1 MFLIKGVL
9 DIHKKKLPHGQQS
22 GQMPLPNR
30 VSTVALLL
38 NLVKGNNYMDFS
50 PCVRATSRL
59 HWWGCSAEAA
69 FLYIIEHLMD
79 KIYGMCSHLHYSLL
93 PAIGTGRLNL
103 DRLHMGKWQL
113 IDAHGE
119 SFFYF
124 FIYILLN
131 PFLIYTLYY

>member
-1 MFLIKGVL
+1 
-9 DIHKKKLPHGQQS
+9 
-22 GQMPLPNR
+22 MPLPNG

-38 NLVKGNNYMDFS
+38 NIVKGNNYMDFS
-50 PCVRATSRL
+50 PCVRATSRI
-59 HWWGCSAEAA
+59 HWWGCSAEAS

-79 KIYGMCSHLHYSLL
+79 KIYGMCSHLHHSLL

-119 SFFYF
+119 SSFLIF
-124 FIYILLN
+124 YILLN